1 MNGNIIKIYIFI
13 IAVSKEC
20 VESFQVVKLYY
31 VRVQIQF
38 YIYI

>member
-1 MNGNIIKIYIFI
+1 MNGNIIKIYILI
-13 IAVSKEC
+13 IAVSKERF
-20 VESFQVVKLYY
+20 ESFQVVKLYY